1 MIYELSNGM
10 RVAVSHNSGNV
21 AYCGVLV
28 NAGSRDEPAS
38 LPGLA
43 HFVEHTVFKGTER
56 RSSWHISN
64 RMESVGGEINAYT
77 FKEGTSVYTI
87 APTGYEER
95 GVELI
100 SDLISNPS
108 FPAQEIDKEREVIVE
123 EINSYLDNPSEA
135 VFDAFEENIYAGSS
149 LSHNILGSPE
159 SVRVISGAD
168 CRGWI
173 DRFYNPVNM
182 VGFIATPADPD
193 RMVRILEKYWGRI
206 VRAAELPDRTAP
218 APIQPFDIVRDK
230 EGHQAHTIMGCRM
243 FSRNDP
249 RRFPLMLLN
258 NYLGGPCMNS
268 RLNQQLREKRG
279 LVYTVDSF
287 VNLLGDTGTMAIYF
301 GTDRKSVDRCLRII
315 RNELDS
321 LAQKCLSSRRLDKI
335 KEQYC
340 GQLLVSSDNRESMAM
355 SLGKNLMY
363 FNKMTDIPALAERL
377 REVQPEQIRQ
387 VAELMAPSLC
397 SRITLM

>member
-10 RVAVSHNSGNV
+10 RVAVRQHSGNV
-21 AYCGVLV
+21 AYSGVLV

-43 HFVEHTVFKGTER
+43 HFVEHTIFKGTSK

-77 FKEGTSVYTI
+77 FKEGPSVYTI
-87 APTGYEER
+87 APAGCEER

-100 SDLISNPS
+100 ADLVENAA
-108 FPAQEIDKEREVIVE
+108 FPQGEIDREREVIIE
-123 EINSYLDNPSEA
+123 EINSYLDNPAES
-135 VFDAFEENIYAGSS
+135 VFDGFEENIYKGSQ
-149 LSHNILGSPE
+149 LAHNILGEPE
-159 SVRVISGAD
+159 SVRAITGAD
-168 CRGWI
+168 CRRFV
-173 DRFYNPVNM
+173 DTFYNPKNM
-182 VGFIATPADPD
+182 VGFIATPADEKKTL
-193 RMVRILEKYWGRI
+193 RLLEKHWGKLR
-206 VRAAELPDRTAP
+206 REAHFPERSALPALE
-218 APIQPFDIVRDK
+218 PFDIVEDK
-230 EGHQAHTIMGCRM
+230 DGHQAHTILGARM
-243 FSRNDP
+243 FARDDS
-249 RRFPLMLLN
+249 RRFALMLLN

-279 LVYTVDSF
+279 LVYTADSF
-287 VNLLGDTGTMAIYF
+287 VNLLSDTGTMAIYF
-301 GTDRKSVDRCLRII
+301 GTDRKSVGRCLRLI

-321 LAQKCLSSRRLDKI
+321 LAQNTLTHRRLDRI

-363 FNKMTDIPALAERL
+363 FNKMTDIPSLAERL
-377 REVQPEQIRQ
+377 REVTPEQVRE
-387 VAELMAPSLC
+387 VAELLAPDRC

>member
-1 MIYELSNGM
+1 MILELDNGL
-10 RVAVSHNSGNV
+10 RVALRQHSGNV
-21 AYCGVLV
+21 TYSGILV
-28 NAGSRDEPAS
+28 NAGSRDEPET

-43 HFVEHTVFKGTER
+43 HFVEHTIFKGTEK

-64 RMESVGGEINAYT
+64 RMESIGGELNAYT

-100 SDLISNPS
+100 ADLITHAS
-108 FPAQEIDKEREVIVE
+108 FPAQELDKEREVIIE
-123 EINSYLDNPSEA
+123 EINSYLDNPSES
-135 VFDAFEENIYAGSS
+135 VFDQFEENIYRGSAIA
-149 LSHNILGSPE
+149 HNILGTPE
-159 SVRVISGAD
+159 SVRTITGGD
-168 CRGWI
+168 CRSFI
-173 DRFYNPVNM
+173 ERYYNPENM
-182 VGFIATPADPD
+182 VGYIATPADPKKV
-193 RMVRILEKYWGRI
+193 RRILEKHWGSLSRKGEHPRRPQPP
-206 VRAAELPDRTAP
+206 VPE
-218 APIQPFDIVRDK
+218 PFDIVKD
-230 EGHQAHTIMGCRM
+230 ENGHQAHTILGVRI
-243 FSRNDP
+243 FPRTDT

-287 VNLLGDTGTMAIYF
+287 VNLLSDTGTMAIYF
-301 GTDRKSVDRCLRII
+301 GTDRKSVDRCLRVI
-315 RNELDS
+315 RTELDS
-321 LAQKCLSSRRLDKI
+321 LAQNRLSSRQLDKI
-335 KEQYC
+335 KDQYC

-355 SLGKNLMY
+355 SLGKNLMF

-377 REVQPEQIRQ
+377 RDVTAEEIRE
-387 VAELMAPSLC
+387 VAELLSPALC